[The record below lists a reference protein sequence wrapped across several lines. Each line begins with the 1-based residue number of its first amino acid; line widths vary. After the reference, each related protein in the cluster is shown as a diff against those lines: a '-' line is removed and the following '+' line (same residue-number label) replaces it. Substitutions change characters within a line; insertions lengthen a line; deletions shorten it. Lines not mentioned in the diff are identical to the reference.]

1 MNIVV
6 IDDEPL
12 VMQLC
17 VEVLEQDGHR
27 VDGFTR
33 GEDAL
38 IKLAS
43 QPTDLLVVDCKM
55 PGLNGFEVTQWARSL
70 RPDLRVVMITGD
82 GSRDV
87 IGEAMQVGVAGIILK
102 PFTPNE
108 LSRAVASAIGEEAK
122 PPA

>member
-12 VMQLC
+12 LMQLC

-33 GEDAL
+33 GEAAL

-55 PGLNGFEVTQWARSL
+55 PGLNGFEVIQWARSL

-87 IGEAMQVGVAGIILK
+87 VGEAMQVGVAGIILK